1 MKKRYF
7 IGALV
12 GLATLPMTVN
22 AAGVST
28 VKFEGQTNVNVGD
41 EFTVNM
47 VLDNIDGTNNG
58 VVAFGGYINYDNS
71 VLELVST
78 TQGDAYEVIINNRI
92 NKIAAMDFSLE
103 NGIKERTNV
112 YTLTFKAIGEGN
124 SSITLT
130 KPELVDANAEL
141 VSANVNGLYVNAKN
155 IEVKNEQN
163 TVENYVEV
171 ADNTEIE
178 EKNDTTDSVVETTVE
193 NKEINEVKKEEK
205 IAKKVVSNK
214 KDTKNLFEIII
225 KFIEKIFKK

>member
-1 MKKRYF
+1 MKKRYL

-58 VVAFGGYINYDNS
+58 IVGFGGYINYDNS

-78 TQGDAYEVIINNRI
+78 TQGDAYEVLINRKN
-92 NKIAAMDFSLE
+92 NKIIGIDYTLA

-112 YTLTFKAIGEGN
+112 YALTFKAIGEGN
-124 SSITLT
+124 SSISLREA
-130 KPELVDANAEL
+130 ELVDSKSEEIDITMNE
-141 VSANVNGLYVNAKN
+141 LYVNAKN

-171 ADNTEIE
+171 AENTEIE
-178 EKNDTTDSVVETTVE
+178 ENNDTAESVVETTVE

>member
-1 MKKRYF
+1 MKKRYL

-58 VVAFGGYINYDNS
+58 IVGFGGYINYDNN

-78 TQGDAYEVIINNRI
+78 TQGDAYEVLINRKN
-92 NKIAAMDFSLE
+92 NKIIGIDYTLA

-112 YTLTFKAIGEGN
+112 YILTFKAIGEGN
-124 SSITLT
+124 SSISLREA
-130 KPELVDANAEL
+130 ELVDSKSEEIDITMNE
-141 VSANVNGLYVNAKN
+141 LYVNAKN

-171 ADNTEIE
+171 AENTEIE
-178 EKNDTTDSVVETTVE
+178 EKNDTTESVVETTVE